1 LFAQVVWCTH
11 FSLTHR
17 IVRKLTTG
25 EWLWSFYRSIYFGF
39 WEKNTEFRF
48 LTNIIKICAT
58 MFWYTLD
65 KIDYGVFISQYIL
78 DFDKNLQ
85 SFDFLTNIIKICA
98 TVFWYSLDKI
108 DYGVFIGQYIFGIW
122 QKITEFRF
130 F

>member
-1 LFAQVVWCTH
+1 
-11 FSLTHR
+11 
-17 IVRKLTTG
+17 
-25 EWLWSFYRSIYFGF
+25 
-39 WEKNTEFRF
+39 
-48 LTNIIKICAT
+48 

-122 QKITEFRF
+122 QKIIEFRF